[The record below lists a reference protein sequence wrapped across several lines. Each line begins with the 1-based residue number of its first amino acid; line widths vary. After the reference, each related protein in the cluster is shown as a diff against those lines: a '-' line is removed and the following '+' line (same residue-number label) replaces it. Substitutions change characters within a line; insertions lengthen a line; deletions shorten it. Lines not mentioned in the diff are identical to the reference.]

1 MENKDKKIEK
11 KKTTSRKTPAKKKT
25 TKSSNLNEKKIT
37 SKTSRK
43 RTIKKENIKK
53 ENIKKE
59 SNKVNILLQ
68 AIFFI
73 LLIVV
78 VVLGIL
84 VVKKDNENKNKV
96 VANIVVP
103 VFEKDNQSSITI
115 NADALTSD
123 YIVKVTNYK
132 SIDNV
137 NKEEFTYDVSI
148 QNNTSAN
155 VIVKKGKNGLPRIYT
170 KTYLNAKIQKDEI
183 GGYKIITEERTKPVS
198 SIEFIESKYSNDNAK
213 KDLVKLFNNSR
224 FDYPK
229 PIELIKTLIKIY
241 NNKNAIILDF
251 FAGSGTTGQ
260 AVVELNSEDNGNRQ
274 FILCTNNENNIC
286 EEVTYQRLI
295 KVNYGT
301 TKAKPLKFNLKY
313 YRTSYIPRINT
324 EEENIQER
332 KRIKCS

>member
-137 NKEEFTYDVSI
+137 NNEEFTYDVSI

-155 VIVKKGKNGLPRIYT
+155 VIVKKGKNGKNLMKDSKSTIISGEKLKKSVKENVYYYISVDNIN
-170 KTYLNAKIQKDEI
+170 KVKSKEKILF
-183 GGYKIITEERTKPVS
+183 KIVS
-198 SIEFIESKYSNDNAK
+198 
-213 KDLVKLFNNSR
+213 
-224 FDYPK
+224 
-229 PIELIKTLIKIY
+229 
-241 NNKNAIILDF
+241 
-251 FAGSGTTGQ
+251 
-260 AVVELNSEDNGNRQ
+260 
-274 FILCTNNENNIC
+274 
-286 EEVTYQRLI
+286 
-295 KVNYGT
+295 
-301 TKAKPLKFNLKY
+301 
-313 YRTSYIPRINT
+313 
-324 EEENIQER
+324 
-332 KRIKCS
+332 

>member
-1 MENKDKKIEK
+1 MENKDKKTEK
-11 KKTTSRKTPAKKKT
+11 KKSTSRKIPSKKRT
-25 TKSSNLNEKKIT
+25 TKSSNLNEKRIT

-43 RTIKKENIKK
+43 RIIKK

-73 LLIVV
+73 LLLVV

-155 VIVKKGKNGLPRIYT
+155 VIVKKGKDGKNLMKDSKSTIISGEKLKKSVKENVYYYISVDDIN
-170 KTYLNAKIQKDEI
+170 KVKSKEKILF
-183 GGYKIITEERTKPVS
+183 KIVS
-198 SIEFIESKYSNDNAK
+198 
-213 KDLVKLFNNSR
+213 
-224 FDYPK
+224 
-229 PIELIKTLIKIY
+229 
-241 NNKNAIILDF
+241 
-251 FAGSGTTGQ
+251 
-260 AVVELNSEDNGNRQ
+260 
-274 FILCTNNENNIC
+274 
-286 EEVTYQRLI
+286 
-295 KVNYGT
+295 
-301 TKAKPLKFNLKY
+301 
-313 YRTSYIPRINT
+313 
-324 EEENIQER
+324 
-332 KRIKCS
+332 

>member
-1 MENKDKKIEK
+1 MENKDKKTEK
-11 KKTTSRKTPAKKKT
+11 KKTTSRKIPSKKRT

-37 SKTSRK
+37 SKTTRK

-155 VIVKKGKNGLPRIYT
+155 VIVKKGKNGKNLMKDSKSTIISGEKLKKSVKENVYYYISVDDIN
-170 KTYLNAKIQKDEI
+170 KVKSKEKILF
-183 GGYKIITEERTKPVS
+183 KILS
-198 SIEFIESKYSNDNAK
+198 
-213 KDLVKLFNNSR
+213 
-224 FDYPK
+224 
-229 PIELIKTLIKIY
+229 
-241 NNKNAIILDF
+241 
-251 FAGSGTTGQ
+251 
-260 AVVELNSEDNGNRQ
+260 
-274 FILCTNNENNIC
+274 
-286 EEVTYQRLI
+286 
-295 KVNYGT
+295 
-301 TKAKPLKFNLKY
+301 
-313 YRTSYIPRINT
+313 
-324 EEENIQER
+324 
-332 KRIKCS
+332 

>member
-1 MENKDKKIEK
+1 MENKEKKTEK
-11 KKTTSRKTPAKKKT
+11 KKTTSRKTPSKKRT

-37 SKTSRK
+37 SKNSRK

-59 SNKVNILLQ
+59 FNKVNILLQ

-155 VIVKKGKNGLPRIYT
+155 VIVKKGKNGKNLMKDSKSTIISGEKLKKSVKENVYYYISVDDIN
-170 KTYLNAKIQKDEI
+170 KVKSKEKILF
-183 GGYKIITEERTKPVS
+183 KIVS
-198 SIEFIESKYSNDNAK
+198 
-213 KDLVKLFNNSR
+213 
-224 FDYPK
+224 
-229 PIELIKTLIKIY
+229 
-241 NNKNAIILDF
+241 
-251 FAGSGTTGQ
+251 
-260 AVVELNSEDNGNRQ
+260 
-274 FILCTNNENNIC
+274 
-286 EEVTYQRLI
+286 
-295 KVNYGT
+295 
-301 TKAKPLKFNLKY
+301 
-313 YRTSYIPRINT
+313 
-324 EEENIQER
+324 
-332 KRIKCS
+332 

>member
-1 MENKDKKIEK
+1 MENKDKKTEK
-11 KKTTSRKTPAKKKT
+11 KKSTSRKIPSKKRT
-25 TKSSNLNEKKIT
+25 TKSSNLNEKRIT
-37 SKTSRK
+37 SKNPRK
-43 RTIKKENIKK
+43 RTIKK

-73 LLIVV
+73 LLLVV

-148 QNNTSAN
+148 QNNTSTN
-155 VIVKKGKNGLPRIYT
+155 VIVKKGKNGKNLMNDSKSTIISGEKLKKSVKENVYYYISVDDIN
-170 KTYLNAKIQKDEI
+170 KVKSKEKILF
-183 GGYKIITEERTKPVS
+183 KIVS
-198 SIEFIESKYSNDNAK
+198 
-213 KDLVKLFNNSR
+213 
-224 FDYPK
+224 
-229 PIELIKTLIKIY
+229 
-241 NNKNAIILDF
+241 
-251 FAGSGTTGQ
+251 
-260 AVVELNSEDNGNRQ
+260 
-274 FILCTNNENNIC
+274 
-286 EEVTYQRLI
+286 
-295 KVNYGT
+295 
-301 TKAKPLKFNLKY
+301 
-313 YRTSYIPRINT
+313 
-324 EEENIQER
+324 
-332 KRIKCS
+332 

>member
-43 RTIKKENIKK
+43 RTIKK

-155 VIVKKGKNGLPRIYT
+155 VIVKKGKNGKNLMKDSKSTIISSEKLKKSVKENVYYYISVDNIN
-170 KTYLNAKIQKDEI
+170 KVKSKEKILF
-183 GGYKIITEERTKPVS
+183 KILS
-198 SIEFIESKYSNDNAK
+198 
-213 KDLVKLFNNSR
+213 
-224 FDYPK
+224 
-229 PIELIKTLIKIY
+229 
-241 NNKNAIILDF
+241 
-251 FAGSGTTGQ
+251 
-260 AVVELNSEDNGNRQ
+260 
-274 FILCTNNENNIC
+274 
-286 EEVTYQRLI
+286 
-295 KVNYGT
+295 
-301 TKAKPLKFNLKY
+301 
-313 YRTSYIPRINT
+313 
-324 EEENIQER
+324 
-332 KRIKCS
+332 

>member
-1 MENKDKKIEK
+1 MENKDKKTEK
-11 KKTTSRKTPAKKKT
+11 KKTTSRKIPSKKRT
-25 TKSSNLNEKKIT
+25 TKSSNLNEKRIT

-43 RTIKKENIKK
+43 RIIKK

-73 LLIVV
+73 LLLIV

-155 VIVKKGKNGLPRIYT
+155 VIVKKGKNGKNLMKDSKSTIISGEKLKKSVKENVYYYISVDNIN
-170 KTYLNAKIQKDEI
+170 KVKSKEKILF
-183 GGYKIITEERTKPVS
+183 KILS
-198 SIEFIESKYSNDNAK
+198 
-213 KDLVKLFNNSR
+213 
-224 FDYPK
+224 
-229 PIELIKTLIKIY
+229 
-241 NNKNAIILDF
+241 
-251 FAGSGTTGQ
+251 
-260 AVVELNSEDNGNRQ
+260 
-274 FILCTNNENNIC
+274 
-286 EEVTYQRLI
+286 
-295 KVNYGT
+295 
-301 TKAKPLKFNLKY
+301 
-313 YRTSYIPRINT
+313 
-324 EEENIQER
+324 
-332 KRIKCS
+332 

>member
-1 MENKDKKIEK
+1 MENKDKKTEK
-11 KKTTSRKTPAKKKT
+11 KKTTSRKIPSKKRT

-73 LLIVV
+73 LLLVV

-84 VVKKDNENKNKV
+84 VVKKNNENKNKV

-155 VIVKKGKNGLPRIYT
+155 VIVKKGKNGKNLMKDSKSTIISGEQLKKSVKENVYYYISVDNIN
-170 KTYLNAKIQKDEI
+170 KVKSKEKILF
-183 GGYKIITEERTKPVS
+183 KIVS
-198 SIEFIESKYSNDNAK
+198 
-213 KDLVKLFNNSR
+213 
-224 FDYPK
+224 
-229 PIELIKTLIKIY
+229 
-241 NNKNAIILDF
+241 
-251 FAGSGTTGQ
+251 
-260 AVVELNSEDNGNRQ
+260 
-274 FILCTNNENNIC
+274 
-286 EEVTYQRLI
+286 
-295 KVNYGT
+295 
-301 TKAKPLKFNLKY
+301 
-313 YRTSYIPRINT
+313 
-324 EEENIQER
+324 
-332 KRIKCS
+332 

>member
-37 SKTSRK
+37 SKNPRK
-43 RTIKKENIKK
+43 RTIKK

-73 LLIVV
+73 LLIIV

-155 VIVKKGKNGLPRIYT
+155 VIVKKGKNGKNLMKDSKSTIISGEKLKKSVKENVYYYISVDNIN
-170 KTYLNAKIQKDEI
+170 KVKSKEKILF
-183 GGYKIITEERTKPVS
+183 KILS
-198 SIEFIESKYSNDNAK
+198 
-213 KDLVKLFNNSR
+213 
-224 FDYPK
+224 
-229 PIELIKTLIKIY
+229 
-241 NNKNAIILDF
+241 
-251 FAGSGTTGQ
+251 
-260 AVVELNSEDNGNRQ
+260 
-274 FILCTNNENNIC
+274 
-286 EEVTYQRLI
+286 
-295 KVNYGT
+295 
-301 TKAKPLKFNLKY
+301 
-313 YRTSYIPRINT
+313 
-324 EEENIQER
+324 
-332 KRIKCS
+332 

>member
-1 MENKDKKIEK
+1 MENKDKKTEK
-11 KKTTSRKTPAKKKT
+11 KKTTSRKTPSKKRT

-43 RTIKKENIKK
+43 RTIKKE
-53 ENIKKE
+53 EKKE

-155 VIVKKGKNGLPRIYT
+155 VIVKKGKDGKNLMKDSKSTIISGEKLKKSVKENVYYYISVDDIN
-170 KTYLNAKIQKDEI
+170 KVKSKEKILF
-183 GGYKIITEERTKPVS
+183 KIVS
-198 SIEFIESKYSNDNAK
+198 
-213 KDLVKLFNNSR
+213 
-224 FDYPK
+224 
-229 PIELIKTLIKIY
+229 
-241 NNKNAIILDF
+241 
-251 FAGSGTTGQ
+251 
-260 AVVELNSEDNGNRQ
+260 
-274 FILCTNNENNIC
+274 
-286 EEVTYQRLI
+286 
-295 KVNYGT
+295 
-301 TKAKPLKFNLKY
+301 
-313 YRTSYIPRINT
+313 
-324 EEENIQER
+324 
-332 KRIKCS
+332 

>member
-11 KKTTSRKTPAKKKT
+11 KKTTSRKTPSKKRT

-84 VVKKDNENKNKV
+84 VVKKDNESKNKV

-137 NKEEFTYDVSI
+137 NKEEFTYNVSI

-155 VIVKKGKNGLPRIYT
+155 VIVKKGKDGKNLM
-170 KTYLNAKIQKDEI
+170 KDS
-183 GGYKIITEERTKPVS
+183 KSTIISGEKL
-198 SIEFIESKYSNDNAK
+198 K
-213 KDLVKLFNNSR
+213 KLVKENVYYYISVDDINKVKSKEKILF
-224 FDYPK
+224 
-229 PIELIKTLIKIY
+229 KIV
-241 NNKNAIILDF
+241 
-251 FAGSGTTGQ
+251 S
-260 AVVELNSEDNGNRQ
+260 
-274 FILCTNNENNIC
+274 
-286 EEVTYQRLI
+286 
-295 KVNYGT
+295 
-301 TKAKPLKFNLKY
+301 
-313 YRTSYIPRINT
+313 
-324 EEENIQER
+324 
-332 KRIKCS
+332 

>member
-1 MENKDKKIEK
+1 MENKEKKTEK
-11 KKTTSRKTPAKKKT
+11 KKTTSRKTPSKKRT

-43 RTIKKENIKK
+43 RTIKK

-155 VIVKKGKNGLPRIYT
+155 VIVKKGKDGKNLMKDSKSTIISGEKLKKSVKENVYYYISVDDIN
-170 KTYLNAKIQKDEI
+170 KVKSKEKILF
-183 GGYKIITEERTKPVS
+183 KIVS
-198 SIEFIESKYSNDNAK
+198 
-213 KDLVKLFNNSR
+213 
-224 FDYPK
+224 
-229 PIELIKTLIKIY
+229 
-241 NNKNAIILDF
+241 
-251 FAGSGTTGQ
+251 
-260 AVVELNSEDNGNRQ
+260 
-274 FILCTNNENNIC
+274 
-286 EEVTYQRLI
+286 
-295 KVNYGT
+295 
-301 TKAKPLKFNLKY
+301 
-313 YRTSYIPRINT
+313 
-324 EEENIQER
+324 
-332 KRIKCS
+332 

>member
-155 VIVKKGKNGLPRIYT
+155 VIVKKGKDGKNLM
-170 KTYLNAKIQKDEI
+170 KDS
-183 GGYKIITEERTKPVS
+183 KSTIISGEKLKKSVKENVYYYIS
-198 SIEFIESKYSNDNAK
+198 VDNINK
-213 KDLVKLFNNSR
+213 VKSLS
-224 FDYPK
+224 
-229 PIELIKTLIKIY
+229 LIHI
-241 NNKNAIILDF
+241 
-251 FAGSGTTGQ
+251 
-260 AVVELNSEDNGNRQ
+260 
-274 FILCTNNENNIC
+274 
-286 EEVTYQRLI
+286 
-295 KVNYGT
+295 
-301 TKAKPLKFNLKY
+301 
-313 YRTSYIPRINT
+313 
-324 EEENIQER
+324 
-332 KRIKCS
+332 

>member
-59 SNKVNILLQ
+59 SNIVNILLQ

-155 VIVKKGKNGLPRIYT
+155 VIVKKGKNGKNLMKDSKSTIISGEKLKKSVKENVYYYISVDNIN
-170 KTYLNAKIQKDEI
+170 KVKSKEKILF
-183 GGYKIITEERTKPVS
+183 KIVS
-198 SIEFIESKYSNDNAK
+198 
-213 KDLVKLFNNSR
+213 
-224 FDYPK
+224 
-229 PIELIKTLIKIY
+229 
-241 NNKNAIILDF
+241 
-251 FAGSGTTGQ
+251 
-260 AVVELNSEDNGNRQ
+260 
-274 FILCTNNENNIC
+274 
-286 EEVTYQRLI
+286 
-295 KVNYGT
+295 
-301 TKAKPLKFNLKY
+301 
-313 YRTSYIPRINT
+313 
-324 EEENIQER
+324 
-332 KRIKCS
+332 

>member
-11 KKTTSRKTPAKKKT
+11 KKTTSRKTPSKKRT

-53 ENIKKE
+53 EHIKKE

-155 VIVKKGKNGLPRIYT
+155 VIVKKGKDGKNLMKDSKSTIISGEKLKKSVKENVYYYISVDDIN
-170 KTYLNAKIQKDEI
+170 KVKSKEKILF
-183 GGYKIITEERTKPVS
+183 KIVS
-198 SIEFIESKYSNDNAK
+198 
-213 KDLVKLFNNSR
+213 
-224 FDYPK
+224 
-229 PIELIKTLIKIY
+229 
-241 NNKNAIILDF
+241 
-251 FAGSGTTGQ
+251 
-260 AVVELNSEDNGNRQ
+260 
-274 FILCTNNENNIC
+274 
-286 EEVTYQRLI
+286 
-295 KVNYGT
+295 
-301 TKAKPLKFNLKY
+301 
-313 YRTSYIPRINT
+313 
-324 EEENIQER
+324 
-332 KRIKCS
+332 

>member
-11 KKTTSRKTPAKKKT
+11 KKTTSRKTPSKKRT

-37 SKTSRK
+37 SKNSRK

-155 VIVKKGKNGLPRIYT
+155 VIVKKGKDGKNLMKDSKSTIISGEKLKKSVKENVYYYISVDDIN
-170 KTYLNAKIQKDEI
+170 KVKSKEKILF
-183 GGYKIITEERTKPVS
+183 KIVS
-198 SIEFIESKYSNDNAK
+198 
-213 KDLVKLFNNSR
+213 
-224 FDYPK
+224 
-229 PIELIKTLIKIY
+229 
-241 NNKNAIILDF
+241 
-251 FAGSGTTGQ
+251 
-260 AVVELNSEDNGNRQ
+260 
-274 FILCTNNENNIC
+274 
-286 EEVTYQRLI
+286 
-295 KVNYGT
+295 
-301 TKAKPLKFNLKY
+301 
-313 YRTSYIPRINT
+313 
-324 EEENIQER
+324 
-332 KRIKCS
+332 

>member
-1 MENKDKKIEK
+1 MENKEKKTEN
-11 KKTTSRKTPAKKKT
+11 KKTTSRKTPSKKRT
-25 TKSSNLNEKKIT
+25 TKSSNLNEKKII

-155 VIVKKGKNGLPRIYT
+155 VIVKKGKNGKNLMKDSKSTIISGEKLKKSVKENVYYYISVDDIN
-170 KTYLNAKIQKDEI
+170 KVKSKEKILL
-183 GGYKIITEERTKPVS
+183 KIVS
-198 SIEFIESKYSNDNAK
+198 
-213 KDLVKLFNNSR
+213 
-224 FDYPK
+224 
-229 PIELIKTLIKIY
+229 
-241 NNKNAIILDF
+241 
-251 FAGSGTTGQ
+251 
-260 AVVELNSEDNGNRQ
+260 
-274 FILCTNNENNIC
+274 
-286 EEVTYQRLI
+286 
-295 KVNYGT
+295 
-301 TKAKPLKFNLKY
+301 
-313 YRTSYIPRINT
+313 
-324 EEENIQER
+324 
-332 KRIKCS
+332 

>member
-11 KKTTSRKTPAKKKT
+11 KKTTSRKTPSKKRT

-43 RTIKKENIKK
+43 RTIKK

-155 VIVKKGKNGLPRIYT
+155 VIVKKGKNGKNLM
-170 KTYLNAKIQKDEI
+170 KD
-183 GGYKIITEERTKPVS
+183 
-198 SIEFIESKYSNDNAK
+198 SKS
-213 KDLVKLFNNSR
+213 
-224 FDYPK
+224 
-229 PIELIKTLIKIY
+229 
-241 NNKNAIILDF
+241 AII
-251 FAGSGTTGQ
+251 SG
-260 AVVELNSEDNGNRQ
+260 E
-274 FILCTNNENNIC
+274 
-286 EEVTYQRLI
+286 
-295 KVNYGT
+295 K
-301 TKAKPLKFNLKY
+301 LKK
-313 YRTSYIPRINT
+313 SVK
-324 EEENIQER
+324 ENIYYYISVDDINKVKSKE
-332 KRIKCS
+332 KILFKIVS

>member
-1 MENKDKKIEK
+1 MENKDKKTEK
-11 KKTTSRKTPAKKKT
+11 KKTTSRKIPSKKRT

-37 SKTSRK
+37 SKNPRK

-73 LLIVV
+73 LLLVV

-84 VVKKDNENKNKV
+84 VVKKNNENKNKV

-155 VIVKKGKNGLPRIYT
+155 VIVKKGKDGKNLMNDSKSTIISGEKLK
-170 KTYLNAKIQKDEI
+170 KTVKENVYYYISVDDINKIKSKE
-183 GGYKIITEERTKPVS
+183 KI
-198 SIEFIESKYSNDNAK
+198 
-213 KDLVKLFNNSR
+213 LF
-224 FDYPK
+224 
-229 PIELIKTLIKIY
+229 KI
-241 NNKNAIILDF
+241 L
-251 FAGSGTTGQ
+251 S
-260 AVVELNSEDNGNRQ
+260 
-274 FILCTNNENNIC
+274 
-286 EEVTYQRLI
+286 
-295 KVNYGT
+295 
-301 TKAKPLKFNLKY
+301 
-313 YRTSYIPRINT
+313 
-324 EEENIQER
+324 
-332 KRIKCS
+332 

>member
-1 MENKDKKIEK
+1 MENKEKNTEK
-11 KKTTSRKTPAKKKT
+11 KKTTSRKTPSKKRT

-37 SKTSRK
+37 SKNSRK
-43 RTIKKENIKK
+43 RTIKK

-155 VIVKKGKNGLPRIYT
+155 VIVKKGKNGKNLMKDSKSTIISGEKLKKSVKENVYYYISVDDIN
-170 KTYLNAKIQKDEI
+170 KVKSKEKILF
-183 GGYKIITEERTKPVS
+183 KIVS
-198 SIEFIESKYSNDNAK
+198 
-213 KDLVKLFNNSR
+213 
-224 FDYPK
+224 
-229 PIELIKTLIKIY
+229 
-241 NNKNAIILDF
+241 
-251 FAGSGTTGQ
+251 
-260 AVVELNSEDNGNRQ
+260 
-274 FILCTNNENNIC
+274 
-286 EEVTYQRLI
+286 
-295 KVNYGT
+295 
-301 TKAKPLKFNLKY
+301 
-313 YRTSYIPRINT
+313 
-324 EEENIQER
+324 
-332 KRIKCS
+332 

>member
-1 MENKDKKIEK
+1 MENKDKKTEK
-11 KKTTSRKTPAKKKT
+11 KKTTSRKIPSKKRT

-73 LLIVV
+73 LLLIV

-155 VIVKKGKNGLPRIYT
+155 VIVKKGKNGKNLMKDSKSTIISGEKLKKSVKENVYYYISVDDIN
-170 KTYLNAKIQKDEI
+170 KVKSKEKILF
-183 GGYKIITEERTKPVS
+183 KIVS
-198 SIEFIESKYSNDNAK
+198 
-213 KDLVKLFNNSR
+213 
-224 FDYPK
+224 
-229 PIELIKTLIKIY
+229 
-241 NNKNAIILDF
+241 
-251 FAGSGTTGQ
+251 
-260 AVVELNSEDNGNRQ
+260 
-274 FILCTNNENNIC
+274 
-286 EEVTYQRLI
+286 
-295 KVNYGT
+295 
-301 TKAKPLKFNLKY
+301 
-313 YRTSYIPRINT
+313 
-324 EEENIQER
+324 
-332 KRIKCS
+332 

>member
-155 VIVKKGKNGLPRIYT
+155 IIVKKGKNGKNLMKDSKSTIISGEKLKKSVKENVYYYISVDNIN
-170 KTYLNAKIQKDEI
+170 KVKSKEKILF
-183 GGYKIITEERTKPVS
+183 KILS
-198 SIEFIESKYSNDNAK
+198 
-213 KDLVKLFNNSR
+213 
-224 FDYPK
+224 
-229 PIELIKTLIKIY
+229 
-241 NNKNAIILDF
+241 
-251 FAGSGTTGQ
+251 
-260 AVVELNSEDNGNRQ
+260 
-274 FILCTNNENNIC
+274 
-286 EEVTYQRLI
+286 
-295 KVNYGT
+295 
-301 TKAKPLKFNLKY
+301 
-313 YRTSYIPRINT
+313 
-324 EEENIQER
+324 
-332 KRIKCS
+332 

>member
-1 MENKDKKIEK
+1 MENKEKKTEN
-11 KKTTSRKTPAKKKT
+11 KKTTSRKTPSKKRT

-37 SKTSRK
+37 SKNSRK
-43 RTIKKENIKK
+43 RTIKK

-155 VIVKKGKNGLPRIYT
+155 VIVKKGKNGKNLMKDSKSTIISGEKLKKSVKENVYYYISVDDIN
-170 KTYLNAKIQKDEI
+170 KVKSKEKILF
-183 GGYKIITEERTKPVS
+183 KIVS
-198 SIEFIESKYSNDNAK
+198 
-213 KDLVKLFNNSR
+213 
-224 FDYPK
+224 
-229 PIELIKTLIKIY
+229 
-241 NNKNAIILDF
+241 
-251 FAGSGTTGQ
+251 
-260 AVVELNSEDNGNRQ
+260 
-274 FILCTNNENNIC
+274 
-286 EEVTYQRLI
+286 
-295 KVNYGT
+295 
-301 TKAKPLKFNLKY
+301 
-313 YRTSYIPRINT
+313 
-324 EEENIQER
+324 
-332 KRIKCS
+332 

>member
-11 KKTTSRKTPAKKKT
+11 KKTTSRKKPSKKRT

-155 VIVKKGKNGLPRIYT
+155 VIVKKGKNGKNLMKDSKSTIISGEKLKKSVKENVYYYISVDDIN
-170 KTYLNAKIQKDEI
+170 KVKSKEKILF
-183 GGYKIITEERTKPVS
+183 KIVS
-198 SIEFIESKYSNDNAK
+198 
-213 KDLVKLFNNSR
+213 
-224 FDYPK
+224 
-229 PIELIKTLIKIY
+229 
-241 NNKNAIILDF
+241 
-251 FAGSGTTGQ
+251 
-260 AVVELNSEDNGNRQ
+260 
-274 FILCTNNENNIC
+274 
-286 EEVTYQRLI
+286 
-295 KVNYGT
+295 
-301 TKAKPLKFNLKY
+301 
-313 YRTSYIPRINT
+313 
-324 EEENIQER
+324 
-332 KRIKCS
+332 

>member
-1 MENKDKKIEK
+1 MENKDKKTEK

-155 VIVKKGKNGLPRIYT
+155 VIVKKGKNGKNLMKDSKSTIISGEKLKKSVKENVYYYISVDDIN
-170 KTYLNAKIQKDEI
+170 KVKSKEKILF
-183 GGYKIITEERTKPVS
+183 KILS
-198 SIEFIESKYSNDNAK
+198 
-213 KDLVKLFNNSR
+213 
-224 FDYPK
+224 
-229 PIELIKTLIKIY
+229 
-241 NNKNAIILDF
+241 
-251 FAGSGTTGQ
+251 
-260 AVVELNSEDNGNRQ
+260 
-274 FILCTNNENNIC
+274 
-286 EEVTYQRLI
+286 
-295 KVNYGT
+295 
-301 TKAKPLKFNLKY
+301 
-313 YRTSYIPRINT
+313 
-324 EEENIQER
+324 
-332 KRIKCS
+332 

>member
-1 MENKDKKIEK
+1 MENKDKKTEK
-11 KKTTSRKTPAKKKT
+11 KKTTSRKIPSKKRT

-37 SKTSRK
+37 SKNPRK

-73 LLIVV
+73 LLLVV

-84 VVKKDNENKNKV
+84 VVKKNNENKNKV

-155 VIVKKGKNGLPRIYT
+155 VIVKKGKDGKNLMKDSKSTIISGEKLKKSVKENVYYYISVDDIN
-170 KTYLNAKIQKDEI
+170 KVKSKEKILF
-183 GGYKIITEERTKPVS
+183 KIVS
-198 SIEFIESKYSNDNAK
+198 
-213 KDLVKLFNNSR
+213 
-224 FDYPK
+224 
-229 PIELIKTLIKIY
+229 
-241 NNKNAIILDF
+241 
-251 FAGSGTTGQ
+251 
-260 AVVELNSEDNGNRQ
+260 
-274 FILCTNNENNIC
+274 
-286 EEVTYQRLI
+286 
-295 KVNYGT
+295 
-301 TKAKPLKFNLKY
+301 
-313 YRTSYIPRINT
+313 
-324 EEENIQER
+324 
-332 KRIKCS
+332 

>member
-1 MENKDKKIEK
+1 MENKDKKTEK
-11 KKTTSRKTPAKKKT
+11 KKTTSRKIPSKKRT

-37 SKTSRK
+37 SKNPRK

-73 LLIVV
+73 LLLVV

-155 VIVKKGKNGLPRIYT
+155 VIVKKGKNGKNLMKDSKSTIISGEKLKKSVKENVYYYISVDDIN
-170 KTYLNAKIQKDEI
+170 KVKSKEKILF
-183 GGYKIITEERTKPVS
+183 KIVS
-198 SIEFIESKYSNDNAK
+198 
-213 KDLVKLFNNSR
+213 
-224 FDYPK
+224 
-229 PIELIKTLIKIY
+229 
-241 NNKNAIILDF
+241 
-251 FAGSGTTGQ
+251 
-260 AVVELNSEDNGNRQ
+260 
-274 FILCTNNENNIC
+274 
-286 EEVTYQRLI
+286 
-295 KVNYGT
+295 
-301 TKAKPLKFNLKY
+301 
-313 YRTSYIPRINT
+313 
-324 EEENIQER
+324 
-332 KRIKCS
+332 

>member
-11 KKTTSRKTPAKKKT
+11 KKTTSRKTPSKKRT

-43 RTIKKENIKK
+43 RTIKKE
-53 ENIKKE
+53 EKKE

-78 VVLGIL
+78 VVIGIL

-155 VIVKKGKNGLPRIYT
+155 VIVKKGKDGKNLMKDSKSTIISGEKLKKSVKENVYYYISVDDIN
-170 KTYLNAKIQKDEI
+170 KVKSKEKILF
-183 GGYKIITEERTKPVS
+183 KIVS
-198 SIEFIESKYSNDNAK
+198 
-213 KDLVKLFNNSR
+213 
-224 FDYPK
+224 
-229 PIELIKTLIKIY
+229 
-241 NNKNAIILDF
+241 
-251 FAGSGTTGQ
+251 
-260 AVVELNSEDNGNRQ
+260 
-274 FILCTNNENNIC
+274 
-286 EEVTYQRLI
+286 
-295 KVNYGT
+295 
-301 TKAKPLKFNLKY
+301 
-313 YRTSYIPRINT
+313 
-324 EEENIQER
+324 
-332 KRIKCS
+332 

>member
-11 KKTTSRKTPAKKKT
+11 KKTTSRKTPSKKRT

-43 RTIKKENIKK
+43 RTIKK

-155 VIVKKGKNGLPRIYT
+155 VIVKKGKNGKNLMKDSKSTIISGEKLKKSVKENVYYYISVDDIN
-170 KTYLNAKIQKDEI
+170 KVKSKEKILF
-183 GGYKIITEERTKPVS
+183 KIVS
-198 SIEFIESKYSNDNAK
+198 
-213 KDLVKLFNNSR
+213 
-224 FDYPK
+224 
-229 PIELIKTLIKIY
+229 
-241 NNKNAIILDF
+241 
-251 FAGSGTTGQ
+251 
-260 AVVELNSEDNGNRQ
+260 
-274 FILCTNNENNIC
+274 
-286 EEVTYQRLI
+286 
-295 KVNYGT
+295 
-301 TKAKPLKFNLKY
+301 
-313 YRTSYIPRINT
+313 
-324 EEENIQER
+324 
-332 KRIKCS
+332 

>member
-1 MENKDKKIEK
+1 MENKDKKTEK
-11 KKTTSRKTPAKKKT
+11 KKTTSRKIPSKKRT

-37 SKTSRK
+37 SKNPRK
-43 RTIKKENIKK
+43 RTIKK

-73 LLIVV
+73 LLLVV

-84 VVKKDNENKNKV
+84 VVKKNNENKNKV

-155 VIVKKGKNGLPRIYT
+155 VIVKKGKDGKNLMKDSKSTIISGEKLKKSVKENVYYYISVDDI
-170 KTYLNAKIQKDEI
+170 NKIKSKE
-183 GGYKIITEERTKPVS
+183 KI
-198 SIEFIESKYSNDNAK
+198 
-213 KDLVKLFNNSR
+213 LF
-224 FDYPK
+224 
-229 PIELIKTLIKIY
+229 KI
-241 NNKNAIILDF
+241 L
-251 FAGSGTTGQ
+251 S
-260 AVVELNSEDNGNRQ
+260 
-274 FILCTNNENNIC
+274 
-286 EEVTYQRLI
+286 
-295 KVNYGT
+295 
-301 TKAKPLKFNLKY
+301 
-313 YRTSYIPRINT
+313 
-324 EEENIQER
+324 
-332 KRIKCS
+332 

>member
-155 VIVKKGKNGLPRIYT
+155 VIVKKGKNGKNLMKDSKSTIISGEKLKKSVKENVYYYISVDNINKV
-170 KTYLNAKIQKDEI
+170 KT
-183 GGYKIITEERTKPVS
+183 
-198 SIEFIESKYSNDNAK
+198 
-213 KDLVKLFNNSR
+213 
-224 FDYPK
+224 
-229 PIELIKTLIKIY
+229 
-241 NNKNAIILDF
+241 
-251 FAGSGTTGQ
+251 
-260 AVVELNSEDNGNRQ
+260 
-274 FILCTNNENNIC
+274 
-286 EEVTYQRLI
+286 
-295 KVNYGT
+295 
-301 TKAKPLKFNLKY
+301 
-313 YRTSYIPRINT
+313 
-324 EEENIQER
+324 
-332 KRIKCS
+332 

>member
-1 MENKDKKIEK
+1 MENKDKKTEK
-11 KKTTSRKTPAKKKT
+11 KKSTSRKIPSKKRT

-37 SKTSRK
+37 SKNPRK

-73 LLIVV
+73 LLLVV

-84 VVKKDNENKNKV
+84 VVKKNNENKNKV

-155 VIVKKGKNGLPRIYT
+155 VIVKKGKDGKNLMKDSKSTIISGEKLKKSVKENVYYYISVDDIN
-170 KTYLNAKIQKDEI
+170 KVKSKEKILF
-183 GGYKIITEERTKPVS
+183 KILS
-198 SIEFIESKYSNDNAK
+198 
-213 KDLVKLFNNSR
+213 
-224 FDYPK
+224 
-229 PIELIKTLIKIY
+229 
-241 NNKNAIILDF
+241 
-251 FAGSGTTGQ
+251 
-260 AVVELNSEDNGNRQ
+260 
-274 FILCTNNENNIC
+274 
-286 EEVTYQRLI
+286 
-295 KVNYGT
+295 
-301 TKAKPLKFNLKY
+301 
-313 YRTSYIPRINT
+313 
-324 EEENIQER
+324 
-332 KRIKCS
+332 

>member
-1 MENKDKKIEK
+1 MENKDKKTEK
-11 KKTTSRKTPAKKKT
+11 KKTTSRKIPSKKRT

-43 RTIKKENIKK
+43 RTIKKE
-53 ENIKKE
+53 EKKE

-115 NADALTSD
+115 NAEALTSD

-132 SIDNV
+132 SIDNI

-155 VIVKKGKNGLPRIYT
+155 VIVKKGKDGKNLMKDSKSTIISGEKLKKSVKENVYYYISVDDIN
-170 KTYLNAKIQKDEI
+170 KVKSKEKILF
-183 GGYKIITEERTKPVS
+183 KIVS
-198 SIEFIESKYSNDNAK
+198 
-213 KDLVKLFNNSR
+213 
-224 FDYPK
+224 
-229 PIELIKTLIKIY
+229 
-241 NNKNAIILDF
+241 
-251 FAGSGTTGQ
+251 
-260 AVVELNSEDNGNRQ
+260 
-274 FILCTNNENNIC
+274 
-286 EEVTYQRLI
+286 
-295 KVNYGT
+295 
-301 TKAKPLKFNLKY
+301 
-313 YRTSYIPRINT
+313 
-324 EEENIQER
+324 
-332 KRIKCS
+332 

>member
-1 MENKDKKIEK
+1 MENKDKKTEK
-11 KKTTSRKTPAKKKT
+11 KKTTSRKTPSKKRI
-25 TKSSNLNEKKIT
+25 TKSSNSNEKKIT

-43 RTIKKENIKK
+43 KTIKKENIKK

-115 NADALTSD
+115 NAEALTSD

-155 VIVKKGKNGLPRIYT
+155 VIVKKGKNGKNLMKDSKSTIISGEKLKKSVKENVYYYISVDDIN
-170 KTYLNAKIQKDEI
+170 KVKSKEKILF
-183 GGYKIITEERTKPVS
+183 KIVS
-198 SIEFIESKYSNDNAK
+198 
-213 KDLVKLFNNSR
+213 
-224 FDYPK
+224 
-229 PIELIKTLIKIY
+229 
-241 NNKNAIILDF
+241 
-251 FAGSGTTGQ
+251 
-260 AVVELNSEDNGNRQ
+260 
-274 FILCTNNENNIC
+274 
-286 EEVTYQRLI
+286 
-295 KVNYGT
+295 
-301 TKAKPLKFNLKY
+301 
-313 YRTSYIPRINT
+313 
-324 EEENIQER
+324 
-332 KRIKCS
+332 

>member
-1 MENKDKKIEK
+1 MENKDKKTEK
-11 KKTTSRKTPAKKKT
+11 KKSTSRKIPSKKRT

-43 RTIKKENIKK
+43 RIIKK

-59 SNKVNILLQ
+59 SDKVNILLQ

-155 VIVKKGKNGLPRIYT
+155 VIVKKGKNGKNLMKDSKSTIISGEKLKKSVKENVYYYISVDNIN
-170 KTYLNAKIQKDEI
+170 KVKSKEKILF
-183 GGYKIITEERTKPVS
+183 KILS
-198 SIEFIESKYSNDNAK
+198 
-213 KDLVKLFNNSR
+213 
-224 FDYPK
+224 
-229 PIELIKTLIKIY
+229 
-241 NNKNAIILDF
+241 
-251 FAGSGTTGQ
+251 
-260 AVVELNSEDNGNRQ
+260 
-274 FILCTNNENNIC
+274 
-286 EEVTYQRLI
+286 
-295 KVNYGT
+295 
-301 TKAKPLKFNLKY
+301 
-313 YRTSYIPRINT
+313 
-324 EEENIQER
+324 
-332 KRIKCS
+332 

>member
-1 MENKDKKIEK
+1 MENKDKKTEK
-11 KKTTSRKTPAKKKT
+11 KKTTSRKIPSKKRT

-37 SKTSRK
+37 SKNPRK

-73 LLIVV
+73 LLLTV

-155 VIVKKGKNGLPRIYT
+155 VIVKKGKDGKNLMKDSKSTIISGEKLKKSVKENVYYYISVDDINEV
-170 KTYLNAKIQKDEI
+170 KSKEKILF
-183 GGYKIITEERTKPVS
+183 KILS
-198 SIEFIESKYSNDNAK
+198 
-213 KDLVKLFNNSR
+213 
-224 FDYPK
+224 
-229 PIELIKTLIKIY
+229 
-241 NNKNAIILDF
+241 
-251 FAGSGTTGQ
+251 
-260 AVVELNSEDNGNRQ
+260 
-274 FILCTNNENNIC
+274 
-286 EEVTYQRLI
+286 
-295 KVNYGT
+295 
-301 TKAKPLKFNLKY
+301 
-313 YRTSYIPRINT
+313 
-324 EEENIQER
+324 
-332 KRIKCS
+332 

>member
-11 KKTTSRKTPAKKKT
+11 KKTTSRKTPA
-25 TKSSNLNEKKIT
+25 KSSNLNEKKIT

-73 LLIVV
+73 LLIIV

-155 VIVKKGKNGLPRIYT
+155 VIVKKGKNGKNLMKDSKSTIISGEKLKKSVKENVYYYISVDNIN
-170 KTYLNAKIQKDEI
+170 KVKSKEKILF
-183 GGYKIITEERTKPVS
+183 KILS
-198 SIEFIESKYSNDNAK
+198 
-213 KDLVKLFNNSR
+213 
-224 FDYPK
+224 
-229 PIELIKTLIKIY
+229 
-241 NNKNAIILDF
+241 
-251 FAGSGTTGQ
+251 
-260 AVVELNSEDNGNRQ
+260 
-274 FILCTNNENNIC
+274 
-286 EEVTYQRLI
+286 
-295 KVNYGT
+295 
-301 TKAKPLKFNLKY
+301 
-313 YRTSYIPRINT
+313 
-324 EEENIQER
+324 
-332 KRIKCS
+332 

>member
-1 MENKDKKIEK
+1 MENKDKKTEK
-11 KKTTSRKTPAKKKT
+11 KKTTSRKIPSKKRT

-73 LLIVV
+73 LLLIV

-155 VIVKKGKNGLPRIYT
+155 VIVKKGKDGNNLMKDSKSTIISGEKLKKSVKENVYYYISVDNIN
-170 KTYLNAKIQKDEI
+170 KVKSKEKILF
-183 GGYKIITEERTKPVS
+183 KIVS
-198 SIEFIESKYSNDNAK
+198 
-213 KDLVKLFNNSR
+213 
-224 FDYPK
+224 
-229 PIELIKTLIKIY
+229 
-241 NNKNAIILDF
+241 
-251 FAGSGTTGQ
+251 
-260 AVVELNSEDNGNRQ
+260 
-274 FILCTNNENNIC
+274 
-286 EEVTYQRLI
+286 
-295 KVNYGT
+295 
-301 TKAKPLKFNLKY
+301 
-313 YRTSYIPRINT
+313 
-324 EEENIQER
+324 
-332 KRIKCS
+332 